1 MELRFPT
8 SSSDAIP
15 LDSSTA
21 GPAPAPLG
29 ASAIQGA
36 TESNTLAAPFCQVA
50 NGPTMSS
57 VAPVYL
63 PTSVPRDGDS
73 PVLSKGTAK
82 NGYHQSSAAARVTAF
97 PNSSTPDPAGTP
109 SSAASASSKPAS
121 RAPKLRPQW
130 RQRVRLS
137 YLLPA
142 WSVSLLVHVVILSA
156 LAAAT
161 FSAQDKNKKPIS
173 FDSALAG
180 YRQGEREELNIWADP
195 AAIPRDQAVG
205 SEHGGASGGQPVEM
219 SEGGGESDDGNGGGM
234 VVAAAF
240 GSGAPSATPRF
251 RGTGKRGIKEGNSL
265 PNFKIE
271 GMGGS
276 PLSTL
281 PSAPAADLYGGGK
294 IAGDPVFDVQEIGVA
309 LDQLAREILRHLK
322 DHKLTVVWLF
332 DESISMQ
339 DDQRTI
345 LEKFDRVSAELNKNV
360 EPGKK
365 TSGALNHAIVGFG
378 QGIDFVLKKPTL
390 EIDEIGRAI
399 KKLRTDMSGIEN
411 TMQAITQT
419 IDAYAGL
426 IGKDRKM
433 LLILVTDESGD
444 DGADIEEAGWALKK
458 HKVPLY
464 VIGRQSL
471 FGYPFA
477 HHRYVD
483 PVTKD
488 VYHPLIHRG
497 PETADVEIYQWDGLY
512 DRWDEQPSGFAPWEL
527 ARLTK
532 DSGGIYFLLP
542 SEEFMRVR
550 QREQAYSIVH
560 LKEYIPEYDN
570 RMVYV
575 QNRTASELRR
585 SIYQIITETKG
596 LIYRRD
602 FPIDPSELAQA
613 AEQEGNKATEKLDLL
628 LEVQDHLEKL
638 KKSAR
643 PRARKALAGSL

>member
-1 MELRFPT
+1 
-8 SSSDAIP
+8 
-15 LDSSTA
+15 
-21 GPAPAPLG
+21 
-29 ASAIQGA
+29 
-36 TESNTLAAPFCQVA
+36 
-50 NGPTMSS
+50 
-57 VAPVYL
+57 
-63 PTSVPRDGDS
+63 
-73 PVLSKGTAK
+73 
-82 NGYHQSSAAARVTAF
+82 
-97 PNSSTPDPAGTP
+97 
-109 SSAASASSKPAS
+109 
-121 RAPKLRPQW
+121 
-130 RQRVRLS
+130 
-137 YLLPA
+137 
-142 WSVSLLVHVVILSA
+142 
-156 LAAAT
+156 
-161 FSAQDKNKKPIS
+161 
-173 FDSALAG
+173 
-180 YRQGEREELNIWADP
+180 
-195 AAIPRDQAVG
+195 
-205 SEHGGASGGQPVEM
+205 M
-219 SEGGGESDDGNGGGM
+219 SEEGGESDDGDGGGM

-251 RGTGKRGIKEGNSL
+251 RGTGKRGINEGNSL

-276 PLSTL
+276 PLSML
-281 PSAPAADLYGGGK
+281 PSAPAADLYGGGR

-345 LEKFDRVSAELNKNV
+345 LEKFDRVSSELKKNI

-399 KKLRTDMSGIEN
+399 KKLRTDMSGVEN

-444 DGADIEEAGWALKK
+444 DGADVEEARQALKK
-458 HKVPLY
+458 FKVPLY

-471 FGYPFA
+471 FGYQFA

-488 VYHPLIHRG
+488 VYHPVINRG

-550 QREQAYSIVH
+550 QREQAYSIVQ
-560 LKEYIPEYDN
+560 LKEYMPEYDN

-575 QNRTASELRR
+575 QNRTL
-585 SIYQIITETKG
+585 KG
-596 LIYRRD
+596 AEAQPLPDHYRD
-602 FPIDPSELAQA
+602 QGL
-613 AEQEGNKATEKLDLL
+613 
-628 LEVQDHLEKL
+628 HLPPRF
-638 KKSAR
+638 SHR
-643 PRARKALAGSL
+643 PF

>member
-1 MELRFPT
+1 M
-8 SSSDAIP
+8 
-15 LDSSTA
+15 
-21 GPAPAPLG
+21 
-29 ASAIQGA
+29 
-36 TESNTLAAPFCQVA
+36 
-50 NGPTMSS
+50 
-57 VAPVYL
+57 
-63 PTSVPRDGDS
+63 PRE
-73 PVLSKGTAK
+73 AE
-82 NGYHQSSAAARVTAF
+82 
-97 PNSSTPDPAGTP
+97 
-109 SSAASASSKPAS
+109 
-121 RAPKLRPQW
+121 
-130 RQRVRLS
+130 VRL
-137 YLLPA
+137 
-142 WSVSLLVHVVILSA
+142 
-156 LAAAT
+156 
-161 FSAQDKNKKPIS
+161 
-173 FDSALAG
+173 
-180 YRQGEREELNIWADP
+180 DP
-195 AAIPRDQAVG
+195 DTR
-205 SEHGGASGGQPVEM
+205 
-219 SEGGGESDDGNGGGM
+219 
-234 VVAAAF
+234 
-240 GSGAPSATPRF
+240 
-251 RGTGKRGIKEGNSL
+251 
-265 PNFKIE
+265 
-271 GMGGS
+271 
-276 PLSTL
+276 
-281 PSAPAADLYGGGK
+281 
-294 IAGDPVFDVQEIGVA
+294 VA
-309 LDQLAREILRHLK
+309 LNQNI
-322 DHKLTVVWLF
+322 
-332 DESISMQ
+332 
-339 DDQRTI
+339 
-345 LEKFDRVSAELNKNV
+345 

-399 KKLRTDMSGIEN
+399 KKLRTDMSGVEN

-512 DRWDEQPSGFAPWEL
+512 DRWDEHPSGFAPWEL

-550 QREQAYSIVH
+550 QREQAYSIVQ
-560 LKEYIPEYDN
+560 LKEYMPEYDN

-596 LIYRRD
+596 FIYRRD
-602 FPIDPSELAQA
+602 FPIDPAELAQA
-613 AEQEGNKATEKLDLL
+613 AEQERNKATEKLDLL
-628 LEVQDHLEKL
+628 LKVQDHLEKL
-638 KKSAR
+638 KSLRDREREKRWQAHYDVILAQTVAFQVKAFEY
-643 PRARKALAGSL
+643 RALMAQIIQKPPAPSKLPTPDLAITFVVDHAQEPLAAKNLTAKKYVEAKRLLEDVIAKYPKTPWADLAQDTLDRGFSVKLNEWHHNPKYAERAQFVPKY